1 MQFPDR
7 ALFVWLGL
15 GRPNDPKY
23 LLLWRQS
30 PLSFSPKDTPDYQW
44 NDDRYE
50 ISLGK
55 DQTGELFERA
65 ARLVM
70 ANQFYPEVILSSVS
84 DFYQQQRSPQIG
96 DRIIQRI
103 RVMQF
108 AGKPVMEALTM
119 NEITQVI
126 QEERRVGLTYTT
138 TYSHYEIGEW
148 SPKVEWG
155 EDGDVVLTINVLS
168 RVKPG
173 VHAITRRL
181 TRKMQLRGHY
191 QSIAYFQSLLGC
203 NPSPTHLTQIPS
215 IDLLPASLCAA
226 ACLFFFFALIKQK
239 NRRR

>member
-15 GRPNDPKY
+15 GRVDDPKY

-55 DQTGELFERA
+55 DQTGKLFERA

-70 ANQFYPEVILSSVS
+70 ANQFYPEVILTSVS
-84 DFYQQQRSPQIG
+84 DFDQQKRPPQIG
-96 DRIIQRI
+96 DRIVQRI
-103 RVMQF
+103 RVMQI
-108 AGKPVMEALTM
+108 AGKPVMEVLAM

-126 QEERRVGLTYTT
+126 QEERQVGFTYTT
-138 TYSHYEIGEW
+138 TCSHYEIGEW
-148 SPKVEWG
+148 SPKVEWSK
-155 EDGDVVLTINVLS
+155 DGDVVLTINVLS

-173 VHAITRRL
+173 LHALTRRL
-181 TRKMQLRGHY
+181 TREMQLRAHH
-191 QSIAYFQSLLGC
+191 QSIAHFQSLLGYH
-203 NPSPTHLTQIPS
+203 PSPTHSTQLPS
-215 IDLLPASLCAA
+215 IDLLPASFCAA
-226 ACLFFFFALIKQK
+226 ACFFFFFALIRQK
-239 NRRR
+239 NQRR